1 MQDNDRPPPR
11 VLRGI
16 RAIAG
21 YTGET
26 YRQAQWRVEAGYYPV
41 RRVGKIVEALT
52 SEIDEV
58 RRVTGAQSKASQAA

>member
-1 MQDNDRPPPR
+1 MKENYRPPPR

-16 RAIAG
+16 RAIAD

-26 YRQAQWRVEAGYYPV
+26 YRQAQWRVDCGYYPT

-52 SEIDEV
+52 SEIDAV
-58 RRVTGAQSKASQAA
+58 RQVTGARKPQPVE